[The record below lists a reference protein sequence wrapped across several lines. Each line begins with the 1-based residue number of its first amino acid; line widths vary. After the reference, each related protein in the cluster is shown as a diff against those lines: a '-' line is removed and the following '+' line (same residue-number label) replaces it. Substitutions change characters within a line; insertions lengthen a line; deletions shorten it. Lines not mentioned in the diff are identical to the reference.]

1 MGKLLH
7 FAYPI
12 ILSRLVQTLGLVIGN
27 IFVAQLGNTALA
39 ASALAT
45 SISIAFFTFAN
56 GCLFSL
62 GPKFADCKKSKLML
76 AQLLSQALIL
86 SIILGLFIIII
97 FCHISY
103 LLALFNQNP
112 ALIPLVKN
120 YFYALSFAIVPMLLT
135 SSLQQYWLSQHQE
148 KYIFYYSLI
157 RLIIGILLNYL
168 FIFGLNNHS
177 GFGFIGLAIG
187 VSVSS
192 WFGFF
197 LLLLMSYYKYSTVIT
212 STLTAF
218 SLHKTYL
225 QPFIHLIK
233 TSLPI
238 GLQMSLELIALMIGT
253 LLIGHFGHSALSA
266 WQIVNQY
273 VLLFT
278 MIPFGL
284 SQATSILVSEE
295 KSKTIIITQKSIILV
310 TITAII
316 TGLLYIS
323 APNLLAIPYLS
334 THVKSNLNEPLYYLK
349 PFFQIMAV
357 YQLFDSSRL
366 ILIGSLRGHLLTFR
380 VFLIGLFSFWL
391 IALPISQYC
400 IHYLNW
406 QALSIPLSF
415 TTALLFALVLT
426 AYQLK
431 IKLRNIYA
439 TK

>member
-27 IFVAQLGNTALA
+27 IFVAQLGNSALA

-62 GPKFADCKKSKLML
+62 GPKFADYKKNKLML
-76 AQLLSQALIL
+76 AQLLSQAFIL
-86 SIILGLFIIII
+86 SIFLGLSIIII

-112 ALIPLVKN
+112 ALITLVQS

-148 KYIFYYSLI
+148 KHIFYYSLI
-157 RLIIGILLNYL
+157 RLIIGILLNYV
-168 FIFGLNNHS
+168 FIFGLRNSS

-192 WFGFF
+192 WLGFC
-197 LLLLMSYYKYSTVIT
+197 LLLLMSYYKYNSIIKRASIT
-212 STLTAF
+212 F

-225 QPFIHLIK
+225 QPFIRLIK

-253 LLIGHFGHSALSA
+253 LLIGRFGHSALSA

-284 SQATSILVSEE
+284 SQATSILVSED
-295 KSKTIIITQKSIILV
+295 KNKTIIITQKSIILV

-316 TGLLYIS
+316 AGLLYIS
-323 APNLLAIPYLS
+323 VPNLLAIPYLS
-334 THVKSNLNEPLYYLK
+334 THVKNNLNEPLYYLK

-366 ILIGSLRGHLLTFR
+366 ILIGALRGHLATFR

-391 IALPISQYC
+391 IALPISQYF

-415 TTALLFALVLT
+415 SIALLFALVLT

>member
-27 IFVAQLGNTALA
+27 IFVAQLGNSTLA

-62 GPKFADCKKSKLML
+62 GPKFADYKKNKLML
-76 AQLLSQALIL
+76 AQLLSQAFIL
-86 SIILGLFIIII
+86 SIFLGLSIIII

-112 ALIPLVKN
+112 ALITLVQS
-120 YFYALSFAIVPMLLT
+120 YFYALSFCYCPYAFNIKLTAILAIPTSREIYLL
-135 SSLQQYWLSQHQE
+135 HQE

-157 RLIIGILLNYL
+157 RLIIGILLNYV
-168 FIFGLNNHS
+168 FIFGLRNSS

-192 WFGFF
+192 WLGFL
-197 LLLLMSYYKYSTVIT
+197 LLLLMSYYKYNSIIKRAIIT
-212 STLTAF
+212 F

-225 QPFIHLIK
+225 QPFIRLIK

-253 LLIGHFGHSALSA
+253 LLIGRFGHSALSA

-284 SQATSILVSEE
+284 SQATSILVSED
-295 KSKTIIITQKSIILV
+295 KNKTIIITQKSIILV

-316 TGLLYIS
+316 AGLLYIS
-323 APNLLAIPYLS
+323 VPNLLAIPYLS
-334 THVKSNLNEPLYYLK
+334 THVKNNLNEPLYYLK
-349 PFFQIMAV
+349 PFFQVMAV
-357 YQLFDSSRL
+357 YQLIDSSRL
-366 ILIGSLRGHLLTFR
+366 ILIGALRGHLATFR
-380 VFLIGLFSFWL
+380 VFFNRFILFL
-391 IALPISQYC
+391 VNRPTNQ
-400 IHYLNW
+400 
-406 QALSIPLSF
+406 SILYSLFKLASIKYPL
-415 TTALLFALVLT
+415 
-426 AYQLK
+426 
-431 IKLRNIYA
+431 KL
-439 TK
+439 